1 MAKFNEYD
9 YGSTDF
15 AQSNDFNSLENEKRA
30 WRIKIETKI
39 EDAEKSIKDNTN
51 KAKNEINSTVNTSTK
66 TITNKLDAI
75 SSTANTNQS
84 YLVKIMHNLKIK
96 YIKRK
101 KKKTRSLLT
110 KQPRY
115 FFKKKR
121 FYNANE
127 S

>member
-9 YGSTDF
+9 YGSTEF

-84 YLVKIMHNLKIK
+84 YLVKIMHNLKINF
-96 YIKRK
+96 I
-101 KKKTRSLLT
+101 
-110 KQPRY
+110 
-115 FFKKKR
+115 
-121 FYNANE
+121 
-127 S
+127 

>member
-39 EDAEKSIKDNTN
+39 EDAEKSIKDNTD

-75 SSTANTNQS
+75 SSTANTNHS
-84 YLVKIMHNLKIK
+84 YLVRIMNNLKINF
-96 YIKRK
+96 I
-101 KKKTRSLLT
+101 
-110 KQPRY
+110 
-115 FFKKKR
+115 
-121 FYNANE
+121 
-127 S
+127 

>member
-1 MAKFNEYD
+1 MTKFNEYD

-39 EDAEKSIKDNTN
+39 DDAEKSIKDNTN

-84 YLVKIMHNLKIK
+84 YLVRIMNNLKINF
-96 YIKRK
+96 I
-101 KKKTRSLLT
+101 
-110 KQPRY
+110 
-115 FFKKKR
+115 
-121 FYNANE
+121 
-127 S
+127 

>member
-15 AQSNDFNSLENEKRA
+15 VQSNDFNSLENEKRA

-39 EDAEKSIKDNTN
+39 DDAEKSIKDNTN

-84 YLVKIMHNLKIK
+84 YLVRIMNNLKINF
-96 YIKRK
+96 I
-101 KKKTRSLLT
+101 
-110 KQPRY
+110 
-115 FFKKKR
+115 
-121 FYNANE
+121 
-127 S
+127 

>member
-1 MAKFNEYD
+1 MTKFNEYD

-15 AQSNDFNSLENEKRA
+15 AQSNDFNSLENEKRE

-84 YLVKIMHNLKIK
+84 YLVRIMNNLKINF
-96 YIKRK
+96 I
-101 KKKTRSLLT
+101 
-110 KQPRY
+110 
-115 FFKKKR
+115 
-121 FYNANE
+121 
-127 S
+127 

>member
-39 EDAEKSIKDNTN
+39 DDAEKSIKDNTN

-84 YLVKIMHNLKIK
+84 YLVRIMNNLKINL
-96 YIKRK
+96 I
-101 KKKTRSLLT
+101 
-110 KQPRY
+110 
-115 FFKKKR
+115 
-121 FYNANE
+121 
-127 S
+127 

>member
-1 MAKFNEYD
+1 MAKFNEYN

-84 YLVKIMHNLKIK
+84 YLVRKMNNLKKNLI
-96 YIKRK
+96 
-101 KKKTRSLLT
+101 
-110 KQPRY
+110 
-115 FFKKKR
+115 
-121 FYNANE
+121 
-127 S
+127 

>member
-30 WRIKIETKI
+30 WRIEIETKIKKKI
-39 EDAEKSIKDNTN
+39 EDAEKSIKDNTD
-51 KAKNEINSTVNTSTK
+51 KAKGEINNTVNTSTK

-84 YLVKIMHNLKIK
+84 YLVKIMENLKIH
-96 YIKRK
+96 
-101 KKKTRSLLT
+101 
-110 KQPRY
+110 
-115 FFKKKR
+115 FM
-121 FYNANE
+121 
-127 S
+127 

>member
-66 TITNKLDAI
+66 TITNKLEAI

-84 YLVKIMHNLKIK
+84 YLVKIMHNLKINF
-96 YIKRK
+96 I
-101 KKKTRSLLT
+101 
-110 KQPRY
+110 
-115 FFKKKR
+115 
-121 FYNANE
+121 
-127 S
+127 

>member
-15 AQSNDFNSLENEKRA
+15 AQSNDFNSLDNEKRA

-39 EDAEKSIKDNTN
+39 DDAEKSIKDNTN

-84 YLVKIMHNLKIK
+84 YLVKIMNNLKINF
-96 YIKRK
+96 I
-101 KKKTRSLLT
+101 
-110 KQPRY
+110 
-115 FFKKKR
+115 
-121 FYNANE
+121 
-127 S
+127 

>member
-39 EDAEKSIKDNTN
+39 DDAEKSIKDNTN
-51 KAKNEINSTVNTSTK
+51 NAKSEINNTVNTSTT
-66 TITNKLDAI
+66 TINGKLDTIDGKLNTI

-84 YLVKIMHNLKIK
+84 YLVNIMNNLKIK
-96 YIKRK
+96 FI
-101 KKKTRSLLT
+101 
-110 KQPRY
+110 
-115 FFKKKR
+115 
-121 FYNANE
+121 
-127 S
+127 

>member
-84 YLVKIMHNLKIK
+84 YLVKIMNNLRINF
-96 YIKRK
+96 I
-101 KKKTRSLLT
+101 
-110 KQPRY
+110 
-115 FFKKKR
+115 
-121 FYNANE
+121 
-127 S
+127 

>member
-39 EDAEKSIKDNTN
+39 EDAEKSIKDNTD

-84 YLVKIMHNLKIK
+84 YLVKIMHNLKINF
-96 YIKRK
+96 I
-101 KKKTRSLLT
+101 
-110 KQPRY
+110 
-115 FFKKKR
+115 
-121 FYNANE
+121 
-127 S
+127 

>member
-1 MAKFNEYD
+1 MAKFNEYN

-84 YLVKIMHNLKIK
+84 YLVRIMNNLKINF
-96 YIKRK
+96 I
-101 KKKTRSLLT
+101 
-110 KQPRY
+110 
-115 FFKKKR
+115 
-121 FYNANE
+121 
-127 S
+127 

>member
-30 WRIKIETKI
+30 WRVKIETKI
-39 EDAEKSIKDNTN
+39 DDAEKSIKDNTN

-84 YLVKIMHNLKIK
+84 YLVRIMNNLKINF
-96 YIKRK
+96 I
-101 KKKTRSLLT
+101 
-110 KQPRY
+110 
-115 FFKKKR
+115 
-121 FYNANE
+121 
-127 S
+127 

>member
-39 EDAEKSIKDNTN
+39 DDAEKSIKDNTN

-84 YLVKIMHNLKIK
+84 YLVKIMNNLKIN
-96 YIKRK
+96 
-101 KKKTRSLLT
+101 
-110 KQPRY
+110 
-115 FFKKKR
+115 FM
-121 FYNANE
+121 
-127 S
+127 

>member
-15 AQSNDFNSLENEKRA
+15 AQSNDFNSLENEKRV

-84 YLVKIMHNLKIK
+84 YLVRIMNNLNINF
-96 YIKRK
+96 I
-101 KKKTRSLLT
+101 
-110 KQPRY
+110 
-115 FFKKKR
+115 
-121 FYNANE
+121 
-127 S
+127 

>member
-39 EDAEKSIKDNTN
+39 DDAEKSIKDNTN

-84 YLVKIMHNLKIK
+84 YLVNIMNNLKINF
-96 YIKRK
+96 I
-101 KKKTRSLLT
+101 
-110 KQPRY
+110 
-115 FFKKKR
+115 
-121 FYNANE
+121 
-127 S
+127 

>member
-51 KAKNEINSTVNTSTK
+51 KAKNEINSTVNTSTR

-84 YLVKIMHNLKIK
+84 YLVKIMNNLKIHF
-96 YIKRK
+96 I
-101 KKKTRSLLT
+101 
-110 KQPRY
+110 
-115 FFKKKR
+115 
-121 FYNANE
+121 
-127 S
+127 

>member
-15 AQSNDFNSLENEKRA
+15 SQSNDFNSLENEKRA
-30 WRIKIETKI
+30 WRVKIENKI
-39 EDAEKSIKDNTN
+39 DDAEKSIKDNTD

-84 YLVKIMHNLKIK
+84 YLVKIMNNLKINF
-96 YIKRK
+96 I
-101 KKKTRSLLT
+101 
-110 KQPRY
+110 
-115 FFKKKR
+115 
-121 FYNANE
+121 
-127 S
+127 

>member
-30 WRIKIETKI
+30 WRIEIETKIEKKI

-51 KAKNEINSTVNTSTK
+51 KAKSEINNTVNTST
-66 TITNKLDAI
+66 TAINGKLDTIDGKLNTI

-84 YLVKIMHNLKIK
+84 YLVKIMENLKIH
-96 YIKRK
+96 
-101 KKKTRSLLT
+101 
-110 KQPRY
+110 
-115 FFKKKR
+115 FM
-121 FYNANE
+121 
-127 S
+127 

>member
-1 MAKFNEYD
+1 MTKFNEYD

-39 EDAEKSIKDNTN
+39 DDAEKSIKDNTN

-84 YLVKIMHNLKIK
+84 YLVKIMNNLKINF
-96 YIKRK
+96 I
-101 KKKTRSLLT
+101 
-110 KQPRY
+110 
-115 FFKKKR
+115 
-121 FYNANE
+121 
-127 S
+127 

>member
-39 EDAEKSIKDNTN
+39 DDAEKSIKDNTN

-84 YLVKIMHNLKIK
+84 YLVKIMKNLKINF
-96 YIKRK
+96 I
-101 KKKTRSLLT
+101 
-110 KQPRY
+110 
-115 FFKKKR
+115 
-121 FYNANE
+121 
-127 S
+127 